1 MLDINKLK
9 NQIRKDLR
17 INNEEYDDEIKSLI
31 QTSIE
36 DLKTSSIASSYFDE
50 EEELRPML
58 ETAIKTYCK
67 ANFGYDNPDAERLQN
82 SYELQKQ
89 KLAIS
94 HHDYRPLEERE
105 SGDDNGNV

>member
-1 MLDINKLK
+1 MLDIDKLK
-9 NQIRKDLR
+9 NQIRNDLR
-17 INNEEYDDEIKSLI
+17 INNQEYDDEIVSLI

-36 DLKTSSIASSYFDE
+36 DLKTSSVASSYFE
-50 EEELRPML
+50 EEKLRPML
-58 ETAIKTYCK
+58 ETAVRTYCK

-94 HHDYRPLEERE
+94 HYDYRPLNQME
-105 SGDDNGNV
+105 SGDNNGNV